1 MITQNWMH
9 RFLYIVLLLIFTACG
24 TSKNVSETKGTI
36 SSKSYPYIEA
46 FHQGVR
52 LKTQGRYDE
61 ALVKF
66 NECLTMRQDDDAV
79 YYALSQIYLIK
90 EDYEKSSE
98 SIQKAAELDPENTWY
113 IQELAYMFYETGD
126 FANSVKNFGKL
137 VEIEPRNIDWLYG
150 YAEALVKNG
159 EIMKA
164 VEALS
169 KTEEQV
175 GPAPQ
180 FSIQKYQL
188 YIEAGDKDAAIQE
201 LEKGQKAFP
210 KDPQIIA
217 TMVDHYFRNN
227 EYTKAISKLE
237 ELVVADPSNGRAHLA
252 LADIYR
258 QQGKKKE
265 AYRELFEAFPLL
277 DVDLDTKMQVLIG
290 IHDAQ
295 ETIDP
300 EAMELVDLLVST
312 YPDQAKPLSVKGD
325 FLLKQGDEKAALNA
339 YRQALEYDNSL
350 YPIWNQVLIMEY
362 QAAEFELLFEDSKEC
377 LDLFPTM
384 SIVYLLNGVSAN
396 QLKKHDVA
404 LESLESGIELVIND
418 PAMKAEF
425 YGQIGEAHFGL
436 KDHSEGSQNYKKAI
450 ELDPKSNLLKN
461 NFAFRLATAK
471 KDLELAQSIIEQAV
485 SSSPQQSQYQDT
497 YGWVYFQQ
505 GDYTKA
511 KEQFEKAYEINA
523 QDRLILEHL
532 GDVEFKL
539 GNKTKALEWWK
550 KGLELDPSHEMLQR
564 KIENQKYYEPE

>member
-1 MITQNWMH
+1 MH
-9 RFLYIVLLLIFTACG
+9 RSLYIFILLIVAGCG
-24 TSKNVSETKGTI
+24 TTKQVPKNESTI

-52 LKTQGRYDE
+52 LKTQGRFDE
-61 ALVKF
+61 ALLKF
-66 NECLTMRQDDDAV
+66 NECLRIRQDDDAV

-90 EDYEKSSE
+90 DDYVKSSE
-98 SIQKAAELDPENTWY
+98 AIRKAAELDPDNTWY
-113 IQELAYMFYETGD
+113 IQELAYMYYETGD
-126 FANSVKNFGKL
+126 FANAVKSFGRL

-164 VEALS
+164 VEALD

-175 GPAPQ
+175 GPSPQ
-180 FSIQKYQL
+180 FNIQKYQL
-188 YIEAGDKDAAIQE
+188 YVQAGNNDAAIKE

-227 EYTKAISKLE
+227 EYSKAISKLE

-258 QQGKKKE
+258 QQGRKE
-265 AYRELFEAFPLL
+265 DAYKELFEAFPLL
-277 DVDLDTKMQVLIG
+277 DVDLDTKMQVLIS
-290 IHDAQ
+290 IHDSQ
-295 ETIDP
+295 EGVDP
-300 EAMELVDLLVST
+300 EAMQLVDLLVKT
-312 YPDQAKPLSVKGD
+312 YPGEAKPLSIKGD
-325 FLLKQGDEKAALNA
+325 FLLKQNDEKGALNA
-339 YRQALEYDNSL
+339 YRSALDYDNSL

-362 QAAEFELLFEDSKEC
+362 QTAEFDLLFEDSKEC

-396 QLKKHDVA
+396 QLKKHETA
-404 LESLESGIELVIND
+404 LESLQSGIELVIND

-425 YGQIGEAHFGL
+425 NGQIGEAYFGL
-436 KDHSEGSQNYKKAI
+436 KEYSEGTKFYKKAI

-471 KDLELAQSIIEQAV
+471 RDLDLAQSIIEQAV
-485 SSSPQQSQYQDT
+485 ASSPQQSQYQDT

-505 GDYTKA
+505 GKYNEA
-511 KEQFEKAYEINA
+511 KEQFEKAYELSKN
-523 QDRLILEHL
+523 DRLILEHL
-532 GDVEFKL
+532 GDVEIKL
-539 GNKTKALEWWK
+539 GNRSKAVQWWELGLTIEPGNKLLQK
-550 KGLELDPSHEMLQR
+550 KVA
-564 KIENQKYYEPE
+564 NQKYYEPE

>member
-1 MITQNWMH
+1 MH
-9 RFLYIVLLLIFTACG
+9 RILYIFIVLMLAACG
-24 TSKNVSETKGTI
+24 TSKKMPANDGSI

-46 FHQGVR
+46 FHQGIR

-61 ALVKF
+61 ALAKF
-66 NECLTMRQDDDAV
+66 NECLSIRQDDDAV

-90 EDYEKSSE
+90 EDFSKSSE
-98 SIQKAAELDPENTWY
+98 AIQKAAELDPDNTWY
-113 IQELAYMFYETGD
+113 IQELAYMYYEMGD
-126 FANSVKNFGKL
+126 FSNSVKNFGRL

-164 VEALS
+164 VEALD

-175 GPAPQ
+175 GPSPQ
-180 FSIQKYQL
+180 FNIQKYQL
-188 YIEAGDKDAAIQE
+188 YVQAGDNEAAIKE

-210 KDPQIIA
+210 KDAQIIA

-227 EYTKAISKLE
+227 EYTKAIEKLE

-258 QQGKKKE
+258 QQGKKE
-265 AYRELFEAFPLL
+265 DAYKELFEAFPLL
-277 DVDLDTKMQVLIG
+277 DVDLDTKMQVLIS

-295 ETIDP
+295 EGVDP
-300 EAMELVDLLVST
+300 EAMQLVDLLVQT
-312 YPDQAKPLSVKGD
+312 YPGQAKPLSIHGD
-325 FLLKQGDEKAALNA
+325 FLLKKGDEKGALDA
-339 YRQALEYDNSL
+339 YRKALEYDNSL

-362 QAAEFELLFEDSKEC
+362 QAAEFDLLYSDSKAC

-396 QLKKHDVA
+396 QLKKHETA

-425 YGQIGEAHFGL
+425 NGQIGEAYFGL
-436 KDHSEGSQNYKKAI
+436 KNYSEGIKFYKKAI
-450 ELDPKSNLLKN
+450 DLDPRSNLLKN

-471 KDLELAQSIIEQAV
+471 KDLDLALSIIEQAV

-505 GDYTKA
+505 GKYDKA
-511 KEQFEKAYEINA
+511 KEQFEKAYELND

-539 GNKTKALEWWK
+539 GNKNKALDWWR
-550 KGLELDPSHEMLQR
+550 KGLEIDPSHEQL
-564 KIENQKYYEPE
+564 KKKVDNQKYYEPE

>member
-1 MITQNWMH
+1 MH
-9 RFLYIVLLLIFTACG
+9 RFYYILLLLIFTACG
-24 TSKNVSETKGTI
+24 TTKKVPVDDGSI

-61 ALVKF
+61 ALEKF
-66 NECLTMRQDDDAV
+66 NECLSIRQDDDAV

-90 EDYEKSSE
+90 ENYEKSSE
-98 SIQKAAELDPENTWY
+98 SIQKAAELDPDNTWY
-113 IQELAYMFYETGD
+113 IQELAYMYYEMGD
-126 FANSVKNFGKL
+126 FQNAVKNFGKL

-164 VEALS
+164 VEALN

-188 YIEAGDKDAAIQE
+188 YMQANDSEAAIKE
-201 LEKGQKAFP
+201 LEDGQKAFP

-227 EYTKAISKLE
+227 EYTKAIQKLE

-258 QQGKKKE
+258 QQGRKQD
-265 AYRELFEAFPLL
+265 AYKELFEAFPLL
-277 DVDLDTKMQVLIG
+277 DVDLDTKMQVLIS

-295 ETIDP
+295 DKIDP
-300 EAMELVDLLVST
+300 EALELVELLIVT
-312 YPDQAKPLSVKGD
+312 YPDQAKPLSIKGD
-325 FLLKQGDEKAALNA
+325 FLLKKGDENGALDA
-339 YRQALEYDNSL
+339 YRNALEYDNSL

-362 QAAEFELLFEDSKEC
+362 QSAEFELLFEDSKEC
-377 LDLFPTM
+377 LELFPTM

-396 QLKKHDVA
+396 QLKKHEVA
-404 LESLESGIELVIND
+404 LESLETGIELVIND

-425 YGQIGEAHFGL
+425 NGQIGEAFFGL
-436 KDHSEGSQNYKKAI
+436 KDYSEGTKFYKKAI
-450 ELDPKSNLLKN
+450 ELDSKSNLLKN

-471 KDLELAQSIIEQAV
+471 KDLDLAKSIIEQAV
-485 SSSPQQSQYQDT
+485 NSSPEQSQYQDT
-497 YGWVYFQQ
+497 YGWVLFQQ
-505 GDYTKA
+505 DKYKEA
-511 KEQFEKAYEINA
+511 KTQFEKAYELND

-539 GNKTKALEWWK
+539 GNKTKAMEWWK
-550 KGLELDPSHEMLQR
+550 KGLAIDPTHELLQ
-564 KIENQKYYEPE
+564 KKVENQKYYEPE

>member
-1 MITQNWMH
+1 M
-9 RFLYIVLLLIFTACG
+9 AGCG
-24 TSKNVSETKGTI
+24 TTKQVPKNESTI

-52 LKTQGRYDE
+52 LKTQGRFDE
-61 ALVKF
+61 ALLKF
-66 NECLTMRQDDDAV
+66 NECLRIRQDDDAV

-90 EDYEKSSE
+90 DDYVKSSE
-98 SIQKAAELDPENTWY
+98 AIRKAAELDPDNTWY
-113 IQELAYMFYETGD
+113 IQELAYMYYETGD
-126 FANSVKNFGKL
+126 FANAVKSFGRL

-164 VEALS
+164 VEALD

-175 GPAPQ
+175 GPSPQ
-180 FSIQKYQL
+180 FNIQKYQL
-188 YIEAGDKDAAIQE
+188 YVQAGNNDAAIKE

-227 EYTKAISKLE
+227 EYSKAISKLE

-258 QQGKKKE
+258 QQGRKE
-265 AYRELFEAFPLL
+265 DAYKELFEAFPLL
-277 DVDLDTKMQVLIG
+277 DVDLDTKMQVLIS
-290 IHDAQ
+290 IHDSQ
-295 ETIDP
+295 EGVDP
-300 EAMELVDLLVST
+300 EAMQLVDLLVKT
-312 YPDQAKPLSVKGD
+312 YPGEAKPLSIKGD
-325 FLLKQGDEKAALNA
+325 FLLKQNDEKGALNA
-339 YRQALEYDNSL
+339 YRSALDYDNTL

-362 QAAEFELLFEDSKEC
+362 QTAEFDLLFEDSKEC

-396 QLKKHDVA
+396 QLKKHETA
-404 LESLESGIELVIND
+404 LESLQSGIELVIND

-425 YGQIGEAHFGL
+425 NGQIGEAYFGL
-436 KDHSEGSQNYKKAI
+436 KEYSEGTKFYKKAI

-471 KDLELAQSIIEQAV
+471 RDLDLAQSIIEQAV
-485 SSSPQQSQYQDT
+485 ASSPLQSQYQDT

-505 GDYTKA
+505 GKYNEA
-511 KEQFEKAYEINA
+511 KEQFEKAYELSKN
-523 QDRLILEHL
+523 DRLILEHL
-532 GDVEFKL
+532 GDVEIKL
-539 GNKTKALEWWK
+539 GNKSKAVEWWELGLTIEPGNKLLQK
-550 KGLELDPSHEMLQR
+550 KVA
-564 KIENQKYYEPE
+564 NQKYYEPE